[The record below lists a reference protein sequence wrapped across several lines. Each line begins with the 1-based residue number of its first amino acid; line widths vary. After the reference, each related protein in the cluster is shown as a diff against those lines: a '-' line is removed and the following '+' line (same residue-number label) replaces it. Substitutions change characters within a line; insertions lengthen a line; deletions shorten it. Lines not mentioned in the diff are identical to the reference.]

1 MTNMKTFKAFC
12 DERLTN
18 AAPIT
23 ESKIF
28 LDDIEEV
35 TKENYEFRKVLYTG
49 RHLQLVLMTLNP
61 GEEIGEEIHNGDQ
74 FFRFEE
80 GEGTVVINDIEHKVE
95 SDFGL
100 IVPMGMKHNIIN
112 TGTTPLKLYTI
123 YSPPQH

>member
-1 MTNMKTFKAFC
+1 MKTFRVFC

-18 AAPIT
+18 AVPIK

-28 LDDIEEV
+28 FDDIEEV

-100 IVPMGMKHNIIN
+100 IVPMGIKHNIIN
-112 TGTTPLKLYTI
+112 TGTAPLKLYTL